1 LGPIGALG
9 GLGGMAAAPNPQLK
23 SQVEIFVG
31 NIPVGTTQQG
41 LVDFLNAAMLKVGL
55 NLQPGNP
62 VTSCRLNSKFAFC
75 VMRNPEEAAKALNL
89 NGIPYLG
96 NVLKMQRPSSY
107 TGPPDRAVT
116 WQVRS

>member
-1 LGPIGALG
+1 
-9 GLGGMAAAPNPQLK
+9 MEQ
-23 SQVEIFVG
+23 
-31 NIPVGTTQQG
+31 
-41 LVDFLNAAMLKVGL
+41 VGL

-96 NVLKMQRPSSY
+96 NVLKM
-107 TGPPDRAVT
+107 
-116 WQVRS
+116 VRLLFVLARFCL